1 MINRSKYFD
10 TMKTSEQKLIKKLI
24 KAIEIWEKE
33 PDLKPFLQK
42 IDFFKLLLEISTN
55 RNSNTGL
62 NEIASMMKNLTIHHN
77 TSSNFLRDRL
87 ADGHLISKQGDRIDK
102 KILKVPPNTLKCL
115 VDGIQVIANE

>member
-1 MINRSKYFD
+1 
-10 TMKTSEQKLIKKLI
+10 MKTSEQKLIKKLI

-102 KILKVPPNTLKCL
+102 KILRVPPNTLKCL